1 MMKKI
6 FAKILISAVLSLVAV
21 APMRW
26 ANAHEDHAQTE
37 EVTAF
42 DTAIIYY
49 NEACAMCA
57 TYIKND
63 LPQDLAVWGIS
74 NFVKKDYVNEKTN
87 RVAMNDMM
95 RAAGVPLDLQS
106 HIMTFIGE
114 KYILGG
120 HIPKT
125 TIDEIFLP
133 VNAARFKKIMVYQDE
148 MHSDAK
154 DYKIWAMPTYADDFV
169 GEAKTYPINTGI
181 GEYLDYLEKNK
192 DTLINSTK
200 VNDKLSKYKS
210 LLPVVLVSGFLDGIN
225 PCAFA
230 VLLFFIA
237 FLFSLKKTRG
247 SIWKMGLVYIG
258 AIYLAYFLIGLG
270 ITKALLFA
278 NAPHFMAE
286 LGAWLV
292 IILGVINL
300 LGILFPS
307 FPIKLKIPAASKETL
322 QNWMHKA
329 TLPAAFVLGF
339 LVGLCTFPCSGGIY
353 VAIIGLLAARTTY
366 FTGLGFLILYN
377 IMFVVPL
384 FIILLLSSNKYAV
397 EKLARL
403 EQTESKHMKLI
414 SAFTMIALGAIIL
427 VFFT

>member
-1 MMKKI
+1 MKKI
-6 FAKILISAVLSLVAV
+6 FKKIIFSAIVSIVAV
-21 APMRW
+21 APMHL
-26 ANAHEDHAQTE
+26 ASAHEEHAYAE
-37 EVTAF
+37 EAVSI

-57 TYIKND
+57 TYIKNN
-63 LPQDLAVWGIS
+63 LPQDLTAWGIT
-74 NFVKKDYVNEKTN
+74 NFVKKDYINKKSN
-87 RVAMNDMM
+87 RVVMNDMM
-95 RAAGVPLDLQS
+95 QTAGVPLDLQS
-106 HIMTFIGE
+106 HIMTFVGD

-125 TIDEIFLP
+125 MIDEIFSP
-133 VNAARFKKIMVYQDE
+133 ANANRFKKIIIYQDE

-154 DYKIWAMPTYADDFV
+154 DYKIWAIPTYADDFV
-169 GEAKTYPINTGI
+169 GEAKIYPIETSI
-181 GEYLDYLEKNK
+181 TEYLNYLEQNK
-192 DTLINSTK
+192 DSMANSVKIN
-200 VNDKLSKYKS
+200 NKLSKYKS

-292 IILGVINL
+292 IVLGLINL
-300 LGILFPS
+300 LGFFFPS
-307 FPIKLKIPAASKETL
+307 FPIKLKIPTASKETL

-353 VAIIGLLAARTTY
+353 VAIISLLAAKTTY
-366 FTGLGFLILYN
+366 ATGLGFLILYN
-377 IMFVVPL
+377 IMFVAPL
-384 FIILLLSSNKYAV
+384 FIILIMASNKYAV
-397 EKLARL
+397 ERLTRL
-403 EQTESKHMKLI
+403 EQAESKKMKLM
-414 SAFTMIALGAIIL
+414 SALVMIALGATIL
-427 VFFT
+427 IFFT